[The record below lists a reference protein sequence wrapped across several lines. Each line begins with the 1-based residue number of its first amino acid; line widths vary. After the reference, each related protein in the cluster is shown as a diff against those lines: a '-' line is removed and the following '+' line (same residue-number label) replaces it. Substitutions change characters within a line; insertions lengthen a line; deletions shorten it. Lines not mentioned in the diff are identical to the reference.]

1 MTDLSKEIMVQV
13 LVLGFTKAAA
23 TVVQAGADSLVVE
36 KALLQAGLVFSQFQ
50 GDPILIA
57 RAAHVGE

>member
-1 MTDLSKEIMVQV
+1 MAHLADDIMVQV

-23 TVVQAGADSLVVE
+23 TVVQRGADSLVVE
-36 KALLQAGLVFSQFQ
+36 KALLQAGLAFSEFQ